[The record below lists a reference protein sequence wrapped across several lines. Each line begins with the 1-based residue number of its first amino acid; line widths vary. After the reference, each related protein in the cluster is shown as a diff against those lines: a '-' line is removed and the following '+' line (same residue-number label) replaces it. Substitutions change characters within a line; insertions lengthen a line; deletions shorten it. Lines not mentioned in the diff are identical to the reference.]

1 MQQPI
6 VNAVGFVAPAA
17 LIVRQPDNTTELK
30 PERVQE
36 LLQAMPGWT
45 LNTTRKS
52 LERLLPFPDARVALA
67 YAAFATELAGANRQ
81 PVSILVSGG
90 WVGLTLLG
98 QARKGKKG
106 GMTMAVI
113 ELAKRLG

>member
-6 VNAVGFVAPAA
+6 VNAAGSFTPGT

-36 LLQAMPGWT
+36 ILQAMPGWT
-45 LNTTRKS
+45 LNANRKS
-52 LERLLPFPDARVALA
+52 LERLLEFPDARVALA
-67 YAAFATELAGANRQ
+67 YAAFATELAGSNRQ
-81 PVSILVSGG
+81 PVSVLVSGG